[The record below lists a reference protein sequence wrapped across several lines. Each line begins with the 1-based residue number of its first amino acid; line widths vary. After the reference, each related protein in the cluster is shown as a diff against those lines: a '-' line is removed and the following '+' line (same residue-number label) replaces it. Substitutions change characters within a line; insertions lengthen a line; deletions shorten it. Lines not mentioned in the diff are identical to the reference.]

1 MSVAEPPPAPTPR
14 RWASLARGSPPLVV
28 ILVSSVAVTLIV
40 SGMIE
45 ANPWPCVLPSK
56 ALPAATTT
64 GMFRASRAWTESVI
78 SWPAS
83 PSAAN
88 WFER

>member
-1 MSVAEPPPAPTPR
+1 MSVAEAPPLAAPR
-14 RWASLARGSPPLVV
+14 RWASLASGSTPLAV

-45 ANPWPCVLPSK
+45 ANPSPCVLPSK

-64 GMFRASRAWTESVI
+64 GMFRLSRAWTE
-78 SWPAS
+78 W
-83 PSAAN
+83 
-88 WFER
+88 